1 MKLSVVFW
9 FAAVSLVGIMPARAI
24 DLRQRSES
32 GSRQFVVYSEDVRLR
47 QRVASFAEETKG
59 LVLQLLS
66 ESDLW
71 RAPVVITLERAKT
84 GEVAPPVR
92 LRVAET
98 QPGFKI
104 EIQVKMGDDPQ
115 AIDLQKLLLRAVLL
129 EYAYREKGIAAG
141 ESVVEAPW
149 WVVEG
154 LLEMAGRS
162 EQTPDGGL
170 FRRLIDTNRLPPLEN
185 FLREKPD
192 ELGPTALAVDR
203 ALAMSLLQ
211 LLIEQPGGRTSLA
224 RLVRDWP
231 QSNGDPVALLTRNFP
246 TLGQGPKL
254 QKWWTLSLAR
264 FAAVDRYQ
272 GLTTGE
278 TEATLA
284 PLLELEVVINKV
296 GEKKKFSVGEFDQY
310 LKFPASRAVIEAR
323 HAEIVA
329 LSTRASALYRPVV
342 ADYEEIFTLLGRR
355 KTRGLRGRL
364 EQVEEGRRF
373 VLRRTTEIADYLNW
387 FEATQM
393 QTRSSA
399 FDNYL
404 KTAKELS
411 EQDQK
416 HKDPIGRYLD
426 ELEQEL

>member
-1 MKLSVVFW
+1 MNRRAVLW
-9 FAAVSLVGIMPARAI
+9 FAAVNVAGIIAAQAI

-32 GSRQFVVYSEDVRLR
+32 RSKQFVVYSEDVRLR
-47 QRVASFAEETKG
+47 QRVASFAEEMKG
-59 LVLQLLS
+59 LVLELLH
-66 ESDLW
+66 EGDRW

-84 GEVAPPVR
+84 GEPPLPAR
-92 LRVAET
+92 LRFAET
-98 QPGFKI
+98 EPGFKI
-104 EIQVKMGDDPQ
+104 EMQIKIGDDPQ
-115 AIDLQKLLLRAVLL
+115 AVNLQKMLLRASLI
-129 EYAYREKGIAAG
+129 EYAYREKGITAG
-141 ESVVEAPW
+141 ETVIEPPW

-154 LLEMAGRS
+154 LIEMSGRRG
-162 EQTPDGGL
+162 ETPDGGL

-185 FLREKPD
+185 FLGEKPD

-211 LLIEQPGGRTSLA
+211 LLVEQPDGRTALA

-246 TLGQGPKL
+246 GLGKGPTL

-272 GLTTGE
+272 GLTTE
-278 TEATLA
+278 ESEATLA
-284 PLLELEVVINKV
+284 PLLEFELVINKA
-296 GEKKKFSVGEFDQY
+296 GEKKKFAVGEFAQY
-310 LKFPASRAVIEAR
+310 LKFPASRAVLEAR

-342 ADYEEIFTLLGRR
+342 ADYEGIFALLGQR
-355 KTRGLRGRL
+355 KTRGLRTRL

-399 FDNYL
+399 FDDYL
-404 KTAKELS
+404 KTARELS

-416 HKDPIGRYLD
+416 NKGPVGRYLD
-426 ELEQEL
+426 ELEKEL